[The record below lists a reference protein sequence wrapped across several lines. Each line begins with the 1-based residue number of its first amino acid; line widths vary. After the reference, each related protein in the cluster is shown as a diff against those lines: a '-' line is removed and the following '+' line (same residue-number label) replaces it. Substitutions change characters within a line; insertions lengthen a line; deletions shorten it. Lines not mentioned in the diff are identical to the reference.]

1 MRELRFLF
9 AVWKANL
16 ISAMEF
22 RASFI
27 TQTVGMLRNSPGR

>member
-1 MRELRFLF
+1 MHELRFLL

-27 TQTVGMLRNSPGR
+27 SQTVGMLLNDAA